1 MSQALGPAQRD
12 PLNPSGVQSDLPVV
26 NEGEAGFTGL
36 SPRDSL
42 RYESMTPQEVVR
54 DNLGRGLFGPIPN
67 YVKDGD
73 DVFDDGMKNMLS
85 PGIPQNISEMDAN
98 TLTYWSGK
106 LSKGIGMY
114 HDAMNNINGQDQTGT
129 VDDALMTLRT
139 RYQALMAPLEAK
151 RAQILA
157 EMFGPENAKT
167 IVSLKEL
174 NPVQASLALGA
185 ATASL
190 VRGEDPTNAI
200 NMLAAPVREVLA
212 RKAKEQEMMKA
223 RLGVEYEATGDEMKF
238 ERQRYAAEE
247 QGQMA
252 ADRAQAAQDAAAERQ
267 DKQIEAANQKRAE
280 DAYFSISES
289 KLPDLK
295 YEQWL
300 EIYAKDASPTLLA
313 RVKAEAEARGKER
326 EVKTALAQIKTDK
339 VAKEKALLDATFEDV
354 KKTTHYKALKA
365 VSDAGF
371 ADTRAKSALEMFKHL
386 PQKLRDEAVAR
397 TLDNDQTREAITKLK
412 EDISQ
417 MKGVDLKLKDAK
429 LKQIGELT
437 QAQKQALSKEF
448 SYNAEIIVSYSK
460 AIAEAKAERKEAKA
474 GPGVVNELW
483 TEDQA
488 IWLEDLESGL
498 SSLRNRQLE
507 IGGPPDPNP

>member
-54 DNLGRGLFGPIPN
+54 DNLGRSLFGPIPN

-73 DVFDDGMKNMLS
+73 DVFDDGMKSMLS
-85 PGIPQNISEMDAN
+85 PGIPQNIREMDAN

-106 LSKGIGMY
+106 LSKSIGMY

-139 RYQALMAPLEAK
+139 RYQELMAPLEAK

-157 EMFGPENAKT
+157 EMFGPENAQT

-185 ATASL
+185 ASASL
-190 VRGEDPTNAI
+190 MRGEDPTNAI

-223 RLGVEYEATGDEMKF
+223 RLGVKYEETGEEMKF

-247 QGQMA
+247 QATWQM
-252 ADRAQAAQDAAAERQ
+252 ERQ
-267 DKQIEAANQKRAE
+267 D
-280 DAYFSISES
+280 
-289 KLPDLK
+289 
-295 YEQWL
+295 
-300 EIYAKDASPTLLA
+300 AKDKAAATKQAAFALDQIGRLDPLRYDMEWALTSWENSHGVNADPRTWELA
-313 RVKAEAEARGKER
+313 KQMSAKHNR
-326 EVKTALAQIKTDK
+326 EVQSKQAHR
-339 VAKEKALLDATFEDV
+339 DA
-354 KKTTHYKALKA
+354 
-365 VSDAGF
+365 
-371 ADTRAKSALEMFKHL
+371 
-386 PQKLRDEAVAR
+386 
-397 TLDNDQTREAITKLK
+397 QTRLRTENADWLHETF
-412 EDISQ
+412 
-417 MKGVDLKLKDAK
+417 A
-429 LKQIGELT
+429 T
-437 QAQKQALSKEF
+437 RKQALSAQLQGSKLSNTLKELQGKELSKNLEYLDRTLSLKVMGMRADLKMKAQALELAKKGDQRAWAYLGIARDKMTHDQAVDAWDKSQDEF
-448 SYNAEIIVSYSK
+448 GNFLRYLNAVNSLTTQIAEIKENTEGGDTSAIEKALKSLLDNPVGNPMEQPGDYSG
-460 AIAEAKAERKEAKA
+460 RMR
-474 GPGVVNELW
+474 G
-483 TEDQA
+483 
-488 IWLEDLESGL
+488 S
-498 SSLRNRQLE
+498 
-507 IGGPPDPNP
+507 PDPNP